1 VNQKFLLLISK
12 SLSSEERDFV
22 AEAGRMAQMATP
34 IVYVATKARKK
45 SKSVP
50 PADGGE
56 GGKSNE

>member
-1 VNQKFLLLISK
+1 LLLISK

-22 AEAGRMAQMATP
+22 EEAGRMAQRATL
-34 IVYVATKARKK
+34 IVYVETKPRKR

-56 GGKSNE
+56 GREKE

>member
-22 AEAGRMAQMATP
+22 AEAGRMAQRATA

-56 GGKSNE
+56 GREKE

>member
-34 IVYVATKARKK
+34 IVYVATKPRKR

-56 GGKSNE
+56 GGKRNE